1 MRLISNAKDGWKFA
15 SNIVFLIIAVLAGVK
30 EQWDDVFSAVVPNE
44 WFPAIVAVLAIL
56 GIIVRHIDQGIDE

>member
-1 MRLISNAKDGWKFA
+1 MRLISNAKDSWKFA
-15 SNIVFLIIAVLAGVK
+15 SNIVFMVIAILAGIK
-30 EQWDDVFSAVVPNE
+30 EQWDEVFAHVIPND